1 MVAPL
6 TASPSQTRPRPPSA
20 VKTESAPEDWTRKD
34 VLRLRGRLLAKTHRG
49 RVVVQKWP
57 RRRGRNQSQ
66 LQKAWTDAFSDRA
79 RNLKAPSGRQLTAAS
94 DLARGS
100 GWYYRDVL
108 ETAAYGKLITD
119 GDEYRVTTPTCA
131 FFQPT
136 SAVIPQNVSTPLETA
151 MQYWDNNAFR
161 DPANLTRAV
170 CKSAGLYL
178 ITAVVNWTTLVGTT
192 AHQQRLRVNGTTVV
206 AEIDTPGTTTLPYR
220 QNLQAIW
227 YFHAND
233 YVEVCVQKNNLN
245 NQVRLDLFQLVGITP
260 EALIP

>member
-1 MVAPL
+1 
-6 TASPSQTRPRPPSA
+6 

-66 LQKAWTDAFSDRA
+66 LQKAWTDAFADRA
-79 RNLKAPSGRQLTAAS
+79 RVLKDPPGPVLEAAQA
-94 DLARGS
+94 LAAGS

-108 ETAAYGKLITD
+108 ETASYGKLITD

-136 SAVIPQNVSTPLETA
+136 STVLPQNVATPLPTS

-161 DPANLTRAV
+161 DLANPTRIV

-192 AHQQRLRVNGTTVV
+192 AHQQRLRVNNATTIC
-206 AEIDTPGTTTLPYR
+206 EIDTPGTTILPYR

-233 YVEVCVQKNNLN
+233 YVETYVQKNNIN
-245 NQVRLDLFQLVGITP
+245 NQVRLDLFQVVGITP